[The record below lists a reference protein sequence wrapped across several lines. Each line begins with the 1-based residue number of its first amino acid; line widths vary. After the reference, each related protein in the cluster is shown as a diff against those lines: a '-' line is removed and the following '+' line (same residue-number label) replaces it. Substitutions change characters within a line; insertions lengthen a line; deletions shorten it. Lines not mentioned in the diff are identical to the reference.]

1 MHPDSGCFQPARGV
15 IHPSFPLRGR
25 WGRSASVGEQAP
37 SPSLAFF
44 CKTSLGMH
52 PTSLLC
58 KLFASPHGPSPS
70 DKSLR
75 IRRSRSRPRP
85 PFISLI
91 PKGATSRGTPSRLG
105 KNLYAAVLRL
115 VLTNQKYLHRP
126 DHLPIPSRPSQNQYL
141 WNDQISEAS
150 ESRREPAPGGLLRL
164 DSRSNRHPLLRASAL
179 QPAEVYLRMRKRL
192 SGPGVCSSLQLAAMP
207 PRATGPFLP
216 AHSPEPQLSHLLG
229 SPCAVASR
237 PLTQEQSNSTRLTL
251 AFLDDSGCRKA
262 SAEHMMGVPQ

>member
-1 MHPDSGCFQPARGV
+1 MGSSILASLSEAGGDVLLP
-15 IHPSFPLRGR
+15 
-25 WGRSASVGEQAP
+25 SASKP
-37 SPSLAFF
+37 LPPRSPSSAKRHLE
-44 CKTSLGMH
+44 CT
-52 PTSLLC
+52 LLPY
-58 KLFASPHGPSPS
+58 FASYLPVHACPSPS

-105 KNLYAAVLRL
+105 KTCMRQWLRL

-126 DHLPIPSRPSQNQYL
+126 DVLPIPSRPSQNQYL

-150 ESRREPAPGGLLRL
+150 ENRRQPAPGGLLRL
-164 DSRSNRHPLLRASAL
+164 DSGSNRHPLLRASAL

-192 SGPGVCSSLQLAAMP
+192 SGPGVCSSLQLPAMP
-207 PRATGPFLP
+207 TRGIGLFLP
-216 AHSPEPQLSHLLG
+216 AHPQPQLSHLLG
-229 SPCAVASR
+229 SPCSSR